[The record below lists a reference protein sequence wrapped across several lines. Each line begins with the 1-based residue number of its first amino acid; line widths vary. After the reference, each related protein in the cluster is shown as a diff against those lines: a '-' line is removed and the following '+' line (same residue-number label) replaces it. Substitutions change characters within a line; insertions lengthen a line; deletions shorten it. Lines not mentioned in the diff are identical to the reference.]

1 MVTFQLDPPTN
12 CGTRF
17 QDVDIVDNVFVYDI
31 DSTTG
36 HCAIKLGA
44 GDSSA
49 KTKGNVFERFRIE
62 GNRIYRSPTAK
73 LNESFNG
80 FHLVQLLGRRGPA
93 QPDRHPRQPSLR
105 GRPDEAAGGDPA
117 RQPERRPRRYGQ
129 HRAPVHP
136 AAPRRSTLGGRKQP
150 LPNQGHVT

>member
-1 MVTFQLDPPTN
+1 MGMVTFQLDPSTN

-62 GNRIYRSPTAK
+62 GNRIYRSPTAR
-73 LNESFNG
+73 LNEPFKAFIWYNCWAG
-80 FHLVQLLGRRGPA
+80 EDRLNHTVIRGNRLYADGPTKPLVVIQRNNQSVGLV
-93 QPDRHPRQPSLR
+93 
-105 GRPDEAAGGDPA
+105 EADNT
-117 RQPERRPRRYGQ
+117 
-129 HRAPVHP
+129 VHP
-136 AAPRRSTLGGRKQP
+136 YAPPPRAGAP
-150 LPNQGHVT
+150 